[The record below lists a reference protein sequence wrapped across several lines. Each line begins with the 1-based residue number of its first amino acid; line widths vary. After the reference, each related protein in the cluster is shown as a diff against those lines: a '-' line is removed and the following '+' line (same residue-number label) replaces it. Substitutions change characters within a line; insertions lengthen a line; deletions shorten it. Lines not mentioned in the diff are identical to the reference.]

1 MNQEEKIQDLE
12 KKVKWLKKHLRIT
25 FILSV
30 ITFLMLAGHF
40 ILHATGKLPH

>member
-1 MNQEEKIQDLE
+1 MNQEEQFKALE
-12 KKVKWLKKHLRIT
+12 EKTRWLRKHLRIT

-30 ITFLMLAGHF
+30 LGFLMILGHF